1 MSWPRKVMRR
11 AVGSSA
17 RAMHFSSVPLPE
29 PFGPIR
35 PWSCPSSTTK
45 STSPSAASCP
55 NIFVTPRASSSAIGR
70 LARDVAWTPDGDAE
84 RAGARPLVQHQ
95 ADEAARA
102 VQDHDQQQHAED
114 HGPDRGIRVGEDEA
128 HDLDGEDADEGA
140 DQRARAAEQGVEH
153 DLRRQDHSEHDR
165 ALHRSEEHTSEL
177 QSHHDL
183 VCRLLL
189 EKKKKKNK
197 KKTKNKHKLTQ

>member
-1 MSWPRKVMRR
+1 MSWPRKVMRP
-11 AVGSSA
+11 ALGSSA
-17 RAMHFSSVPLPE
+17 PAMHFSSVLLPE

-95 ADEAARA
+95 
-102 VQDHDQQQHAED
+102 
-114 HGPDRGIRVGEDEA
+114 
-128 HDLDGEDADEGA
+128 
-140 DQRARAAEQGVEH
+140 
-153 DLRRQDHSEHDR
+153 
-165 ALHRSEEHTSEL
+165 RSEEHTSEL
-177 QSHHDL
+177 QSQSNL

-189 EKKKKKNK
+189 EEKMKISRAHRH
-197 KKTKNKHKLTQ
+197 T